1 MKGFSM
7 LFFPKGYVLSLRD
20 NNKWWITGDND
31 TIQWVDELAR
41 ILELKEDDPDKLPR
55 LIFTNILDNKISDI
69 IEYFK
74 ITDPGWKCYDRKIF
88 RLWHHDSFPDVICEI
103 NIINELR
110 YINMWN
116 ALQPIYW
123 QSIQNGGLPFH
134 CALAEL
140 EGKGILI
147 AAPGDTGK
155 STCCRRLPDYW
166 KPLGDDES
174 LIVLINDKYFVH
186 PFPTWSN
193 YIWKTASYTWNV
205 QYSVPLHAIFFL
217 EQSKT
222 DEVIP
227 LRIGKAASY
236 VNESSV
242 QVCQKFWANTDNESK
257 IRFRTALFN
266 NACDVAK
273 NIPAFRLCASLHGKF
288 WEEIEKVIQ

>member
-1 MKGFSM
+1 MPFFSI
-7 LFFPKGYVLSLRD
+7 GYALSLSD

-31 TIQWVDELAR
+31 IIRWVDELAR
-41 ILELKEDDPDKLPR
+41 ILELKEDKPDGSPR
-55 LIFTNILDNKISDI
+55 LIFTNMLDNKESNI

-74 ITDPGWKCYDRKIF
+74 IADPGWKCYDRKIL
-88 RLWHHDSFPDVICEI
+88 RIWHHDNFPDVICEI
-103 NIINELR
+103 NIINELK
-110 YINMWN
+110 YLNMWN

-140 EGKGILI
+140 DGKGILI

-166 KPLGDDES
+166 KPLCDDES
-174 LIVLINDKYFVH
+174 LIVLVKDKYFVH

-193 YIWKTASYTWNV
+193 YISKTASNTWNV
-205 QYSVPLHAIFFL
+205 QYSVPLRAIFFL
-217 EQSKT
+217 EQSET

-227 LRIGKAASY
+227 LRIGESVSY

-242 QVCQKFWANTDNESK
+242 QVCQKFWVSMDNESK
-257 IRFRTALFN
+257 IKFRTVIFN
-266 NACDVAK
+266 NACEIAK
-273 NIPAFRLCASLHGKF
+273 NIPAFRLCTSLHGKF
-288 WEEIEKVIQ
+288 WEEIEKVI